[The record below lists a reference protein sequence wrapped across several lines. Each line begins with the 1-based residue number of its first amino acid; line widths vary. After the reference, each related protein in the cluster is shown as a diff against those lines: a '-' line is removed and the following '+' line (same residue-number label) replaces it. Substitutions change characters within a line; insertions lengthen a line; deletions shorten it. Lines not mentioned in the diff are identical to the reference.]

1 MNRSDNSKMKGEVE
15 MKMFLANGIG
25 RFVRPLVSATLVA
38 ALTTIAPAA
47 HATDLKTIEDGTL
60 VVGSDLV
67 YPPYDYLENGEAK
80 GFDADLMALI
90 GPQLGL
96 NIRFEDTRFASLISG
111 LRAKRFDL
119 IASALYITPERAEV
133 IDYVPYATTG
143 GSLVVRKDDAF
154 SPKAPADLCGKRVGT
169 LKGAAWVPELKKVSD
184 AACASNPMTI
194 QEFATS
200 AEAAQALLA
209 LGVDVEFDD
218 AGVAKATVDASGG
231 RLRIT
236 SDEILF
242 PVVMGLGIVKGN
254 DALVAALK
262 QAFEKVKEAGQLA
275 PILTKYNLAEPSQEA
290 VKAAF
295 TAKSE

>member
-1 MNRSDNSKMKGEVE
+1 MK
-15 MKMFLANGIG
+15 KSLANGIG
-25 RFVRPLVSATLVA
+25 RFVRRLAAATFVA
-38 ALTTIAPAA
+38 ALMAITPAA
-47 HATDLKTIEDGTL
+47 HAAEPQTIEAGTL
-60 VVGSDLV
+60 VIGSDLV
-67 YPPYDYLENGEAK
+67 YPPYDYMENGEAK

-90 GPQLGL
+90 APQLGL
-96 NIRFEDTRFASLISG
+96 KLRFEDTRFASLISG

-169 LKGAAWVPELKKVSD
+169 LKGAAWVPGLKKVSD
-184 AACASNPMTI
+184 ATCAANPMTI

-242 PVVMGLGIVKGN
+242 PVVMGLGIAKGN

-262 QAFEKVKEAGQLA
+262 QAFEKVKEDGQLA
-275 PILTKYNLAEPSQEA
+275 PLLTKYNLAEPSQEA
-290 VKAAF
+290 IKAAF